1 MKTYNPDPVEYRFWL
16 LPPSGKKKDVT
27 DLIESALLTST
38 DDGIVDTISISAKN
52 IKVEGEWI
60 HTDFYLA
67 RRMMIEAKD
76 ANRGWE
82 EVYRGTFTSWQTNA
96 SDFTINSGLSDGN
109 QLLVSN
115 DIIAYF
121 PNGNPESRIRKILN
135 DINMPIGVIE
145 GLGGTLSKELVKSDI
160 TAKILEYKKESEE
173 KTGIKTVVRN
183 TKGKFEIVKRGTN
196 NQIFVVDSWSSQEG
210 TDIRKIPSDF
220 ATIVKIYGAQDG
232 DKVPPLQTTVR
243 GNTSMGSH
251 TKIVYSSDY
260 KSAGE
265 ANKAAQ
271 NILRE
276 QGKPEATST
285 VRDHVDIPWVRVGD
299 AIDVAVGTIGGSKN
313 GVQVP
318 IRRYVKALTRDY
330 VNKTMTMELEA

>member
-1 MKTYNPDPVEYRFWL
+1 MKSYNPDFVQYRFWL
-16 LPPSGKKKDVT
+16 LPPSGERKDVT
-27 DLIESALLTST
+27 DLIESASLTST
-38 DDGIVDTISISAKN
+38 DDGIVDTINISAKN
-52 IKVEGEWI
+52 VKIESEWI

-67 RRMMIEAKD
+67 RRMMIEARD
-76 ANRGWE
+76 EERDWE

-96 SDFTINSGLSDGN
+96 SDFTINSVVSDGN
-109 QLLVSN
+109 QLILSN

-121 PNGNPESRIRKILN
+121 PDGTSEGRVRNMLN
-135 DINMPIGVIE
+135 NVNMPIGIIE
-145 GLGGTLSKELVKSDI
+145 GLGGTLNKELVKSDI
-160 TAKILEYKKESEE
+160 TTKILEYKKESEE
-173 KTGIKTVVRN
+173 KTGIKTVIRN

-196 NQIFVVDSWSSQEG
+196 DQIFVVDSWSSQEG
-210 TDIRKIPSDF
+210 IDIRKIPSDF
-220 ATIVKIYGAQDG
+220 ATVVKVYGAQDG
-232 DKVPPLQTTVR
+232 DKVPPLQTTVK

-260 KSAGE
+260 KNAGE

-271 NILRE
+271 NILKE
-276 QGKPEATST
+276 QGIPEATST

-318 IRRYVKALTRDY
+318 IRRYIKALTRDY